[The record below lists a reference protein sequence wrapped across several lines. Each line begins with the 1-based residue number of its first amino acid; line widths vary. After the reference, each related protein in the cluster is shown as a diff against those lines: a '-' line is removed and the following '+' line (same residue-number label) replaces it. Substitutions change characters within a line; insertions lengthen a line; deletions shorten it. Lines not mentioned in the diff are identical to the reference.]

1 MCKSEFLLLK
11 NAIGPTLKTEINL
24 ISLVNTGLLFHG
36 ALQCLYHMDPSLLP
50 DLINIFLNIRIP
62 CSDFWVSR
70 TAQNM
75 LLASLRHIDF
85 VGVNIREV
93 LTGAAAAGPAVCPSL
108 LRGQNTTA
116 NTLFWP
122 HLPFDASP
130 LLDVHDLRSS
140 VLLSS
145 DNNAG
150 SPGLAFTAQK
160 PQMKHEPQ
168 PKISLEE
175 ISFDW
180 RQSQSRNRTRDLL
193 SSLVCKAM
201 PLQSK
206 YIKKT

>member
-1 MCKSEFLLLK
+1 MCSWISEYCV
-11 NAIGPTLKTEINL
+11 P
-24 ISLVNTGLLFHG
+24 ISE
-36 ALQCLYHMDPSLLP
+36 
-50 DLINIFLNIRIP
+50 
-62 CSDFWVSR
+62 W
-70 TAQNM
+70 TAQNT

-85 VGVNIREV
+85 VGVNKREV
-93 LTGAAAAGPAVCPSL
+93 LTGTAAAGPAVCPSL

-140 VLLSS
+140 VILSS

-160 PQMKHEPQ
+160 HQMKHEPQ
-168 PKISLEE
+168 PKIFWEE

-180 RQSQSRNRTRDLL
+180 RNYFKSHNHTRDLL

>member
-1 MCKSEFLLLK
+1 M
-11 NAIGPTLKTEINL
+11 
-24 ISLVNTGLLFHG
+24 NTGLLFRG
-36 ALQCLYHMDPSLLP
+36 ALQCLYHMDPSLLS
-50 DLINIFLNIRIP
+50 DLINMFLNIRIL
-62 CSDFWVSR
+62 CSNFWVSR
-70 TAQNM
+70 TAQNT

-85 VGVNIREV
+85 VGVNKREV
-93 LTGAAAAGPAVCPSL
+93 LTGTAAAGPAVCPSL

-160 PQMKHEPQ
+160 HQMKHEPQ
-168 PKISLEE
+168 PKIFREE

-180 RQSQSRNRTRDLL
+180 RNYFKSHNHTRDLL